1 MADLLKLEKV
11 SKSFND
17 VTVLNNVSLHLKKGE
32 ILSLVGG
39 NGAGKSTLMKII
51 TGLYRADQGSIFL
64 NDVPVQ
70 LTSPAFAHK
79 QGIYLVPQEPL
90 IFKNMTIQENLTI
103 GVKGSKEELLKKIK
117 SFLEILGWE
126 LNIKDRAIT
135 LSIAGQQ
142 LVEILRGL
150 MREAKILILD
160 EPTSTL
166 TLHEIDSLFKVLRQ
180 LRENGLGMIYI
191 THRFSEVFNL
201 SDRVAVLSDGEVVA
215 EGPIETF
222 TYDKLTQYLIG
233 KGSQIEKLDQDVEPV
248 GDETSQLE
256 KTLPKKQAPV
266 FEVRELCGKR
276 FRNIIFDLFPG
287 EVLGLSG
294 VVGAGRTEL
303 ATALFGIDET
313 VSGDILFEGH
323 SVSHLSVSKRIEKG
337 LIYVPEDRHR
347 HGVFLS
353 GTVEQNIS
361 SSILNQFRG
370 GMAFPFKKEKEKTL
384 EQIMALNIKCKD
396 GSQEVGLLSG
406 GNQQKVVLGKAL
418 LTHPKV
424 IILDE
429 PTRGIDVNARKDIY
443 DIINQLKKEGLAVI
457 LISSDSEEISSLSD
471 RVLVMHRGEI
481 KKEIEKAKLSIDV
494 VTSVAFGGHEEG
506 AE

>member
-1 MADLLKLEKV
+1 MADLLNLVNV

-17 VTVLNNVSLHLKKGE
+17 VTVLKEVSLQLKKSE

-51 TGLYRADQGSIFL
+51 TGLYRADRGDIYL
-64 NDVPVQ
+64 DGEPVQ
-70 LTSPAFAHK
+70 LTTPAVAHK
-79 QGIYLVPQEPL
+79 NGIYLVPQEPL

-103 GVKGSKEELLKKIK
+103 GVKGSKDETLKKIK

-126 LNIKDRAIT
+126 LNIKDLALT

-150 MREAKILILD
+150 LREAKILILD

-166 TLHEIDSLFKVLRQ
+166 TFNEIDSLFKVLRQ
-180 LRENGLGMIYI
+180 LREKGLGMIYI
-191 THRFSEVFNL
+191 THRFSEVFDL

-215 EGPIETF
+215 EGPIGTF
-222 TYDKLTQYLIG
+222 TYEKLTHYLIG
-233 KGSQIEKLDQDVEPV
+233 KGSRILDESKEV
-248 GDETSQLE
+248 GEMVQPELRPSQE
-256 KTLPKKQAPV
+256 QAPV
-266 FEVRELCGKR
+266 LEVKELNGKR
-276 FRNIIFDLFPG
+276 FKGISFNLYPG
-287 EVLGLSG
+287 EVLGISG

-303 ATALFGIDET
+303 ATALFGIEET
-313 VSGDILFEGH
+313 ASGDILFEGQ
-323 SVSHLSVSKRIEKG
+323 SVSHLSVNKRIEKG

-347 HGVFLS
+347 HGIFRS
-353 GTVEQNIS
+353 GSVEQNIS
-361 SSILNQFRG
+361 SSILNQFKG
-370 GMAFPFKKEKEKTL
+370 GISFPFKKEKEKAL
-384 EQIMALNIKCKD
+384 EQIKALNIKCKD
-396 GSQEVGLLSG
+396 GNQEVGFLSG

-418 LTHPKV
+418 LTQPKV

-481 KKEIEKAKLSIDV
+481 KKEIEKAELSVDL
-494 VTSVAFGGHEEG
+494 VTSVAFGGHEKG
-506 AE
+506 AESL